1 MFYNVGNL
9 TVLFQYCGYTGYE
22 VKVVNDMPI
31 MINSVEF
38 TSNCTTATEHFISL
52 KSA

>member
-9 TVLFQYCGYTGYE
+9 TVLFQYCDYTGNE

-31 MINSVEF
+31 IIISVDF
-38 TSNCTTATEHFISL
+38 TSNCTIATEHFISL